1 MTDEHTRERG
11 QDTLDQAEAPIEAGM
26 RRLLRTQLDRRR
38 FLIVS
43 GSSVGMAL
51 LAGAGTVRAQSPATT
66 QVPLGDTLNLATW
79 PNYHSQET
87 LDAFQAQTG
96 VAVNLTVYGSTEEME
111 AKLRAGNSGIDL
123 VVPSNY
129 AIQGWTAD
137 GLIEPLDYSK
147 LPGVDLS
154 AWNPL
159 FVDQDFDPDNTYTI
173 PKNWG
178 TTGIAYRTDKMDPPP
193 TSWKEFFQMAS
204 GSASGKTVVVDHQIS
219 GLGSAAVSMG
229 YSFNTI
235 DPTELAA
242 VEAMLVA
249 LKPQLYAITSDV
261 QPPLRNYDSWQ
272 TIAWTGDGVQV
283 VRDNPDTAAY
293 VVASDGGELWVDSW
307 SIAADAP
314 HRDAAYAFLD
324 FVLQPENSAKDTEA
338 ILFPHAN
345 PAVLPLLTP
354 DVANNPVIYP
364 PADLLDKLTFA
375 TSEVYNSP
383 LRAETWARI
392 KSS

>member
-11 QDTLDQAEAPIEAGM
+11 HDTPDQAEAPIEAGM

-38 FLIVS
+38 FLIAT
-43 GSSVGMAL
+43 GSSMGMAM
-51 LAGAGTVRAQSPATT
+51 LAGAGSVRAQSPAAT
-66 QVPLGDTLNLATW
+66 QVALGDTLNLATW

-137 GLIEPLDYSK
+137 RLIEPLDYSK

-178 TTGIAYRTDKMDPPP
+178 TTGIAYRTDKMD
-193 TSWKEFFQMAS
+193 
-204 GSASGKTVVVDHQIS
+204 
-219 GLGSAAVSMG
+219 SAAH
-229 YSFNTI
+229 
-235 DPTELAA
+235 EL
-242 VEAMLVA
+242 E
-249 LKPQLYAITSDV
+249 
-261 QPPLRNYDSWQ
+261 
-272 TIAWTGDGVQV
+272 G
-283 VRDNPDTAAY
+283 
-293 VVASDGGELWVDSW
+293 
-307 SIAADAP
+307 
-314 HRDAAYAFLD
+314 
-324 FVLQPENSAKDTEA
+324 
-338 ILFPHAN
+338 
-345 PAVLPLLTP
+345 VLPDGQRVGEWQDRRGRPP
-354 DVANNPVIYP
+354 D
-364 PADLLDKLTFA
+364 
-375 TSEVYNSP
+375 
-383 LRAETWARI
+383 LRAGLRRCLHGLQLQHHRSHRAGGGRGDARRPQAPALRHHQ
-392 KSS
+392 